1 MQNAKGVK
9 IKKDAPG
16 SEDMAGMNHDST
28 KDSEFSR
35 ELIGLLGEDPIR
47 TMSSPPKIE
56 CARQLPIVTYAHRKW
71 YLDLWLRQ
79 IRNVIDPDDY
89 INLEKDEELVFL
101 AAALLQSRPG
111 QRKKW
116 KII

>member
-1 MQNAKGVK
+1 MQNKKNEK
-9 IKKDAPG
+9 IENDAPG
-16 SEDMAGMNHDST
+16 SEDMAGMNQDST
-28 KDSEFSR
+28 KDSEFSQ
-35 ELIGLLGEDPIR
+35 ELIGLLGEDRFR
-47 TMSSPPKIE
+47 TLSTPPKIE

-71 YLDLWLRQ
+71 FLDLRLRQ
-79 IRNVIDPDDY
+79 IRNVIDPDDF